1 LFGSDTIDIPG
12 TEHIAKEAEADENVG
27 KTLKLKNDVI
37 GYYNGANFKRH
48 KVVLPKSIGGKDCLA
63 TDTPKYIPIISN
75 YTTQFGIETIVM
87 PQDRVEKGVT
97 LSIKQGEKCA
107 KGWYDML
114 LDDILLS
121 FSDVL
126 IAARHSTFTQS
137 MPMPLVFD
145 RSNGVPGPHFCEVG
159 DSGMLRC
166 ICPYD
171 LKTYYIM

>member
-1 LFGSDTIDIPG
+1 MGRGVDNEMDFVHNLLTLIKTFIEELKTSHPQLFIPSKCSQS
-12 TEHIAKEAEADENVG
+12 TTN
-27 KTLKLKNDVI
+27 
-37 GYYNGANFKRH
+37 
-48 KVVLPKSIGGKDCLA
+48 KVPLIFLA

-75 YTTQFGIETIVM
+75 YTTQLGIETIVI

-166 ICPYD
+166 ICPSD